1 MIDRQMLKGVVE
13 MALLRLVEQQEPYG
27 YELLRQMS
35 DRFPD
40 LQERTVYAILR
51 RLHENG
57 DTETFTKECS
67 GGPVRKYYRITGKG
81 RERLQEMIRNW
92 RELERMIQELGI

>member
-13 MALLRLVEQQEPYG
+13 MALLRIVEQQEPYG

-40 LQERTVYAILR
+40 LQERTVYAVLR
-51 RLHENG
+51 RLHDNG
-57 DTETFTKECS
+57 DTETFTKEAS
-67 GGPVRKYYRITGKG
+67 GGPTRKYYRITGKG
-81 RERLQEMIRNW
+81 REHLQEMIQNW
-92 RELERMIQELGI
+92 RDLERMIEELGI

>member
-13 MALLRLVEQQEPYG
+13 MAL
-27 YELLRQMS
+27 MS

-40 LQERTVYAILR
+40 LQERTVYAVLR

-57 DTETFTKECS
+57 DTETFTKGIS
-67 GGPVRKYYRITGKG
+67 GGPTRKYYRITRKG
-81 RERLQEMIRNW
+81 REHLQEMIRNW
-92 RELERMIQELGI
+92 RELERMIQQLGI